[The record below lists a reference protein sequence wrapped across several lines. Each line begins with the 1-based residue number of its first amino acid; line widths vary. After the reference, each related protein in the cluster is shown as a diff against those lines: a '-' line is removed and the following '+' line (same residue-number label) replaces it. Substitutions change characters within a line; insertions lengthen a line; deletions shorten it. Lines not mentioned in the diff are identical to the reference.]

1 MLEMCEV
8 SEALFRQAEMPGHF
22 NKILNEML
30 TYDLKKKKKE
40 KNFILRKCKVNIM
53 SFFVCVPFKL

>member
-1 MLEMCEV
+1 MCEV

-30 TYDLKKKKKE
+30 TYDLKKKKERKE
-40 KNFILRKCKVNIM
+40 FYLKKMQSKYYE
-53 SFFVCVPFKL
+53 FFRVCAI

>member
-30 TYDLKKKKKE
+30 TYDLKKKKERKE
-40 KNFILRKCKVNIM
+40 FYLKKMQSKYYE
-53 SFFVCVPFKL
+53 FFRVCAI